1 MKSDGSLWAMGN
13 NYWGEGG
20 NSTNNLPVQIVAS
33 NVTAFAAGGWHT
45 LFVKNDGS
53 LWAMGYDDLG
63 QLGDGKGLYSA
74 YQSFNSGIEQ
84 ILPNP
89 AIASQPLSQT
99 NYAGTTT
106 NFFINATSTLPIN
119 YQWLKSGTNLV
130 DGGNISGS
138 ATSTLT
144 ITGISDSDA
153 ANYSVIVGNVAGTMT
168 SSNALLSVVDLPV
181 IYTQLQGANMP
192 TDGFNLSLTG
202 WVGQSYTLQTATNL
216 TPPIQWQSIL
226 TNATDTNGVWQ
237 FTDTNLNSAQK
248 FYRVTMP

>member
-1 MKSDGSLWAMGN
+1 M
-13 NYWGEGG
+13 
-20 NSTNNLPVQIVAS
+20 QIVS
-33 NVTAFAAGGWHT
+33 GNVAAVTSGGGHT
-45 LFVKNDGS
+45 LFVKTDGS
-53 LWAMGYDDLG
+53 LWAMGYNANG
-63 QLGDGKGLYSA
+63 QLGDGRGQYSA
-74 YQSFNSGIEQ
+74 SGSMTAGIEQ

-106 NFFINATSTLPIN
+106 NFSINATSTLPIN

-144 ITGISDSDA
+144 ITGISASDA

-168 SSNALLSVVDLPV
+168 SSNALLSVIDLPV
-181 IYTQLQGANMP
+181 LYTQLQGGNMP
-192 TDGFNLSLTG
+192 SGGFNLTLTG
-202 WVGQSYTLQTATNL
+202 WVEQSYILQTATNL

-226 TNATDTNGVWQ
+226 TNASDTNGVWQ
-237 FTDTNLNSAQK
+237 FSDTNLNSAQK